1 MSELKHNFKE
11 LVIWK
16 RGIELTV
23 QTYALTG
30 QFPESEKYGLTSQM
44 RRAAVSVPSNIA
56 EGAGRISDKYF
67 RHFLS
72 LALGS
77 PNELETQLL
86 VAEKLGFCSSNAE
99 LLAVQQSIASLG
111 KMIRGLMNRLKSS
124 QQELKEHAES
134 YSTTEVHLLDMNWIN
149 EVDSD
154 RSLPFSNGNPTNDFP

>member
-44 RRAAVSVPSNIA
+44 RRAAVSIPSNIA

-77 PNELETQLL
+77 LNELETQLL
-86 VAEKLGFCSSNAE
+86 VAEKLGFCSFNAE
-99 LLAVQQSIASLG
+99 LLAVQQSITLLG

-124 QQELKEHAES
+124 QQELKEDAES
-134 YSTTEVHLLDMNWIN
+134 YNPLDDHLLDMKWIN
-149 EVDSD
+149 EIDSE
-154 RSLPFSNGNPTNDFP
+154 RSLTLSNGHPTNNFP